1 MLIQI
6 NISYLH
12 PLPGHNKT
20 AFRRFYYFIAGIL
33 MQVRIEDYYL
43 RQPEPFQSCLLA
55 LKDILLK
62 ADKGISHE
70 RKFQIPFFCYEG
82 KKLAYLWLNR
92 KKLMLGFVEDR
103 SIQPLVAGI
112 KNKDKYESIQIDPL
126 ADLPIDLIL
135 NKLNFYLAK
144 INVHQVQFPR

>member
-1 MLIQI
+1 
-6 NISYLH
+6 
-12 PLPGHNKT
+12 
-20 AFRRFYYFIAGIL
+20 
-33 MQVRIEDYYL
+33 MQATLEAYYL

-55 LKDILLK
+55 LRDILLK
-62 ADKGISHE
+62 ADARISHE

-103 SIQPLVAGI
+103 SIQAIIPGI

-126 ADLPIDLIL
+126 ADLPIDMIL
-135 NKLNFYLAK
+135 DKLNFYLDKIKSHQAK
-144 INVHQVQFPR
+144 QAF